1 MDILKRLSGFTDGI
15 SNADV
20 YKLAH
25 DEIAL
30 LRAKLSQPTPS
41 QSDDEKDA
49 YMARLETLI
58 YRIRNH
64 DKRCVQHEW
73 VENVLASK
81 PAQLSKPQPT
91 SQDTAHAER
100 WRHFACDQTALI
112 LGSKLS
118 PSDTNVNWLE
128 ECNKLADAAM
138 KEGK

>member
-91 SQDTAHAER
+91 SQDAEYE
-100 WRHFACDQTALI
+100 LI
-112 LGSKLS
+112 GEVKMCHEPEWMKPKESVQWLKTELPLGAKIYAVM
-118 PSDTNVNWLE
+118 PQ
-128 ECNKLADAAM
+128 
-138 KEGK
+138 